1 MPKKN
6 KYNPSGY
13 PVLTKGP
20 RYRGALLKTISHNI
34 KRLGRHVRKK

>member
-1 MPKKN
+1 MPRKN

-20 RYRGALLKTISHNI
+20 KNKSTHIKHIDHNV
-34 KRLGRHVRKK
+34 KRLSRFVKK